1 MERAAAVHDMLWES
15 GALSYEMSEYEIA
28 RTYFIWLCE
37 NCRYDNDALAETSL
51 SHTAYSALVNGV
63 AVCDGYTGAY
73 NLLLKLEGIDCYA
86 LFNASHIWTVAY
98 LDGIEYHIDTTWGDQ
113 FGRVDMSCFGMTAE
127 QSRAKHAW

>member
-1 MERAAAVHDMLWES
+1 M
-15 GALSYEMSEYEIA
+15 
-28 RTYFIWLCE
+28 
-37 NCRYDNDALAETSL
+37 
-51 SHTAYSALVNGV
+51 
-63 AVCDGYTGAY
+63 CDGYTGAY
-73 NLLLKLEGIDCYA
+73 NLLLKLEGINCYA